1 VDDGAVKNA
10 LIRLGGRA
18 SVIDTCPVCGRAV
31 TEAHERVGAWPG
43 KFAHAGC
50 ASYVRRAN
58 RRRRGAGVDSDRRA
72 A

>member
-1 VDDGAVKNA
+1 MDKGAVKSA
-10 LIRLGGRA
+10 LTRLGGRA
-18 SVIDTCPVCGRAV
+18 SVVDTCPVCGRAV
-31 TEAHERVGAWPG
+31 TEAHERVRAWPG